1 MNKIKKQGKKPSL
14 FIAQA
19 VKWVNL
25 KDSQL
30 SVRINNV
37 FLYLPTLYVENIA
50 MKP

>member
-14 FIAQA
+14 FVAQP

-25 KDSQL
+25 KDKQL

-37 FLYLPTLYVENIA
+37 FFDLPTPKFKISL
-50 MKP
+50 